1 MDKLEF
7 VDTHVHFYDMQ
18 HPELVY
24 GHWQPGVP
32 HPSLGWQIQK
42 LANRNYVAEDYI
54 AETRNANV
62 TKAVHVQAAIGSPD
76 PVTETEW
83 LQEAADRTG
92 FPHGIVAYADLRDPG
107 VEGGTGASLR
117 VPQHARHT
125 GFFVWRLPGRAG
137 LPPGFALLE
146 KYNLVASMAVARQDM
161 EKLRALANKFPNITI
176 VVDHTGMPAE
186 RTDEEFERW
195 KGGVAVAATCDN
207 IRWKISGLG
216 MGDNDWTVDSIRRY
230 VLTSIETFGVDR
242 CFFATNWPVD
252 WLWSAYDELV
262 DAYTEIISDFSRD
275 EQTALFSKNAEELY
289 RI

>member
-1 MDKLEF
+1 MRGIRDF
-7 VDTHVHFYDMQ
+7 SYGDY
-18 HPELVY
+18 LV
-24 GHWQPGVP
+24 
-32 HPSLGWQIQK
+32 
-42 LANRNYVAEDYI
+42 E
-54 AETRNANV
+54 
-62 TKAVHVQAAIGSPD
+62 PD
-76 PVTETEW
+76 FH
-83 LQEAADRTG
+83 R
-92 FPHGIVAYADLRDPG
+92 
-107 VEGGTGASLR
+107 
-117 VPQHARHT
+117 
-125 GFFVWRLPGRAG
+125 
-137 LPPGFALLE
+137 GFALLE
-146 KYNLVASMAVARQDM
+146 KYNLVASMAVGRQDM

-195 KGGVAVAATCDN
+195 KDGVAVAATCDN

-275 EQTALFSKNAEELY
+275 EQTALFSTNAEELY